1 MARGLNSAAVEA
13 PDYAEGRAQYLKAES
28 RPQRGEYIHSVRYVQ
43 ARQMEVQAGFAEI
56 GEKRLGN

>member
-1 MARGLNSAAVEA
+1 VEA